1 MEETNTTQ
9 NSNGPTKAGKG
20 LGVAGFVISLVALVL
35 WMPISAAAVFAAAL
49 GGGMGLAGFW
59 LVVSLLGLA
68 LSVMGL
74 MKATKGGG
82 KKGLAIAG
90 LVIGLVAS
98 CLAVSTLMG
107 VNKAKVEFDKAGLGD
122 QFMNTLKNGMEQ
134 GLDSLSSQMNSAL
147 DSVKNTQ

>member
-1 MEETNTTQ
+1 MEETNTSQ

-35 WMPISAAAVFAAAL
+35 WMPISAAAVFSAAL

-59 LVVSLLGLA
+59 LVVSLLGLV
-68 LSVMGL
+68 LSVLGL

-98 CLAVSTLMG
+98 SLAVRTLIG
-107 VNKAKVEFDKAGLGD
+107 VNKAKAEFEKVGLGD
-122 QFMNTLKNGMEQ
+122 QFMNTLKTGMEES
-134 GLDSLSSQMNSAL
+134 LDSLSSQMHDAI
-147 DSVKNTQ
+147 DSVNNQQ